1 MSIEMS
7 LQNPAGK
14 SQNGKLNEL
23 GSIIAKNM
31 DDLKSYLK
39 FLHMQQ
45 QALIKGNLPELE
57 QSVLNQ
63 EKILN
68 SIDENQNLTA
78 ELMLS
83 IIKENSL
90 EIKSPGIRGFLE
102 SIKDTYKKEYD
113 ILYKLRQTI
122 ADLVKKIIET
132 NNRNK
137 ILVDH
142 SRNFIKEIFTE
153 LSNPAKPV
161 LDRKI

>member
-7 LQNPAGK
+7 SQNSAGI
-14 SQNGKLNEL
+14 SQNGKLKEL
-23 GSIIAKNM
+23 ESIIAKNM
-31 DDLKSYLK
+31 NDLKTYLK
-39 FLHMQQ
+39 FLQIQQ
-45 QALIKGNLPELE
+45 QALIKSNLPELE
-57 QSVLNQ
+57 QSILSQ

-78 ELMLS
+78 ELMLN

-90 EIKSPGIRGFLE
+90 EIKTPGIRGFLE
-102 SIKDTYKKEYD
+102 SIKDNYKKEYD
-113 ILYKLRQTI
+113 ILYSFRQTI

-132 NNRNK
+132 NNRNR
-137 ILVDH
+137 ILIDH

-153 LSNPAKPV
+153 LSNPAKPI

>member
-1 MSIEMS
+1 MSNEMS
-7 LQNPAGK
+7 QQNPAGK

-23 GSIIAKNM
+23 ESIIAKNM

-45 QALIKGNLPELE
+45 QALIKSNLPELE

-78 ELMLS
+78 ELILS

-102 SIKDTYKKEYD
+102 GIKDTYKKEYD
-113 ILYKLRQTI
+113 ILYNLRQTI
-122 ADLVKKIIET
+122 TDLVKKIIET